1 MTPISIAIVGLGKI
15 ARDQHVPVIAADPRF
30 KLVGVVSTSGQKVD
44 GVPTF
49 ATQAE
54 CFAALPGLQAVALC
68 TPPGVRH
75 AFALEAIAAGK
86 HVLLEKPPAGTI
98 SEAEHL
104 IAVAAAKGVT
114 LFATWH
120 SRFNAAVVEVKRR
133 LKGQKIRKL
142 QIDWKED
149 VRKWH
154 PGQDWVFN
162 AGGFGVFDPG
172 INALS
177 ILTHIVPGPVF
188 ATKAEL
194 TTPAN
199 RETPIAASI
208 TFAAPGSCVPGA
220 MLTAEFDWRQQGG
233 EIWTIAIETDKPEQ
247 LHLTHGGT
255 KLLVDGQ
262 MTVEAP
268 PAEYE
273 GIYRQFSALIDG
285 RKSDTDLAPLR
296 LIADAALA
304 GRHRATEAFHW

>member
-1 MTPISIAIVGLGKI
+1 MKKISVAIVGLGKI

-30 KLVGVVSTSGQKVD
+30 ELAAIVSTSGQKVH

-54 CFAALPGLQAVALC
+54 CFAALPTLAAVALC

-75 AFALEAIAAGK
+75 SHALEAITAGK

-104 IAVAAAKGVT
+104 ISAAAAKGVC

-120 SRFNAAVVEVKRR
+120 SRFNAAVEEAKKR
-133 LKGQKIRKL
+133 LVAVKIRSL
-142 QIDWKED
+142 RIDWKED
-149 VRKWH
+149 VRRWH
-154 PGQDWVFN
+154 PGQDWVFE

-177 ILTHIVPGPVF
+177 ILTEIVPGPVF
-188 ATKAEL
+188 ATAAEL
-194 TTPAN
+194 VTPEN

-208 TFAAPGSCVPGA
+208 SFSAPLAAIAGA
-220 MLTAEFDWRQQGG
+220 SMTAAFDWRQQGD
-233 EIWTIAIETDKPEQ
+233 EIWTIAIETGRPER
-247 LHLTHGGT
+247 LSLTHGGS
-255 KLLVDGQ
+255 KLFADGKLVI
-262 MTVEAP
+262 EAP
-268 PAEYE
+268 PAEYQ
-273 GIYRQFSALIDG
+273 GIYRRFAELIDG
-285 RKSDTDLAPLR
+285 GQSEADLAPLR

-304 GRHRATEAFHW
+304 GRHRAADAFHW